1 VVKFLNWVRLVIFV
15 FLKKGGWPQAQR
27 GVMRANGDGDTPSLP
42 FGSWGLAP
50 ARGDDG
56 HDRSFITRDFNR
68 GEGNE
73 NGTIP
78 F

>member
-15 FLKKGGWPQAQR
+15 FLKKGGWPQAQIPLRQSPFAKASEDR
-27 GVMRANGDGDTPSLP
+27 G
-42 FGSWGLAP
+42 FAP

-56 HDRSFITRDFNR
+56 HDRSFIIRDFNR